1 MGLVFIHDLIFRKCR
16 FDKCLSVGL
25 LPYLV
30 NTTNRKNKKALQEM
44 KNSNSEKEVQ
54 VWRSENQN
62 STPALKILFC
72 PELMPNQ
79 NIRLRPEDLFEN
91 GLILE
96 KVGKIMEEIYFNEN
110 MDETLAKYCKF
121 IESMGI

>member
-1 MGLVFIHDLIFRKCR
+1 
-16 FDKCLSVGL
+16 
-25 LPYLV
+25 
-30 NTTNRKNKKALQEM
+30 M
-44 KNSNSEKEVQ
+44 KNSNSEQEVQ

-62 STPALKILFC
+62 STPAFKILFC

-96 KVGKIMEEIYFNEN
+96 KVGKLFEEIYFNKN
-110 MDETLAKYCKF
+110 MDENLATYCKF
-121 IESMGI
+121 IESMGTSTIKK